1 MRIFAVGTKIFFW
14 GGGLANIWPV
24 LPPPGPNVEPP
35 LTSRHRMTAHGNK
48 TAKINVKNIHGSLTT
63 VVRAHNY
70 TSKTANITD
79 TVPFSIEHW

>member
-14 GGGLANIWPV
+14 GGRAGQHLACA
-24 LPPPGPNVEPP
+24 PPGPNVEPP

-48 TAKINVKNIHGSLTT
+48 TATINVKNIHGSLTT